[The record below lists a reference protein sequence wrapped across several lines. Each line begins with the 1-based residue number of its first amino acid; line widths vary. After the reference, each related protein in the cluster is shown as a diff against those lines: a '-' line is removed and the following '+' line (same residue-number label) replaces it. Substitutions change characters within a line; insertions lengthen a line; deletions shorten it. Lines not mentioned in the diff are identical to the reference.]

1 MHLQPRDRH
10 SLDENDLAIDIG
22 QTPAEIVFL
31 SFSDSE
37 LRLLAQQHETFDR
50 QAPTLRC
57 ASLRQLKH
65 PYSIDLYIDKVL
77 RHAKLIV
84 VRLLGGKEYWSYG
97 VEQLEFLA
105 RANNISLAIVPGDI
119 VLDERLTQASTLDAT
134 NLQRIWHYFQESG
147 PDNLSNFLQ
156 FCSFLIGK
164 NTAYLESQPAPSAGY
179 LVSACTESDLNKP
192 CVLIIFY
199 RSLYLS
205 SDYEPIIALSRTL
218 SHRGFSIQTVYVTS
232 LKDPVSEEFIL
243 TLIKA
248 KKPDLIIN
256 TTAFSARKETGSV
269 LESANAPILQVALAL
284 TTTQAWQA
292 SQRGANAADLAMNV
306 VLPEVDGRIFSRAI
320 SFKET
325 QELHGACEVS
335 YTSHKSE
342 RSRLEFVA
350 DLAQNWIKLRR
361 KENKEKKLALILSDY
376 PGRHGRC
383 GYALGLDTPASAVEI
398 LTALHASDY
407 CVDPNQIDQSFIK
420 DLENTRKKIGVSI
433 KDYETWLQTLP
444 QSFQNRLYEYW
455 GSPQD
460 DPAVLND
467 EFIYACIQNG
477 NMLIALQPDR
487 GTRLGREDTY
497 HNLDLP
503 PRHAY
508 VAFYLWLRVTQKIDA
523 LLHLGTHGTLEWLPG
538 KSVFLSNECDPEIVL
553 GPIPLIYP
561 FIVTD
566 PGEAAH
572 AKRRSGAVII
582 GHLTPKLTSPKLT
595 ASVAQIETLLDEYS
609 QAVSLDPRR
618 AKLIS
623 AAIIDEAKKQDLFQE
638 AGVTAGADLD
648 ETLSSLDKWLCDLK
662 EIRIGDGLHIFGQSL
677 DNEEENASTK
687 NEKLSLLSALEGKF
701 IEPGP
706 GGAPSRGR
714 KDVLPTGRNLFCI
727 DPRHTPTY
735 TAYEIGKRAADEVIR
750 FYLEKHG
757 DYPKEIMLDLWGSA
771 TIRTGGEDFA
781 QALAL
786 LGVKP
791 LWDTTTFRLIG
802 FEIIPQT
809 HCPYPRVAVTL
820 HVSGLFR
827 DMFPSL
833 IALFADAVKAVANLD
848 EEIGFNPLVGTKS
861 ISRMFGAADGN
872 YGLNVT
878 RQIND
883 GAWSHR
889 EELAATFLENAG
901 HALNRLGETT
911 PAIDDFRLRVAQT
924 DIHVH
929 ANDICDI
936 DVLTG
941 PAFADYEG
949 GFAAANAA
957 LGGKSELL
965 HLDITEPEKLKT
977 RTLEQEIARSLRMRL
992 ANPSWIHGQMRHGY
1006 RGASEIAQG
1015 VENLYAFSASSGLVS
1030 DHHFDLLFVETIGKE
1045 EVKEF
1050 LEKENPR
1057 ALETIVNVFNE
1068 ALKRDL
1074 WHPKSNS
1081 IALQLHHIGANHG
1094 PNA

>member
-37 LRLLAQQHETFDR
+37 LRLLAQQHESSDTPE
-50 QAPTLRC
+50 PTLRC

-77 RHAKLIV
+77 KHARLII

-97 VEQLEFLA
+97 VEQLEYLA
-105 RANNISLAIVPGDI
+105 KTHKISLAIVPGDI
-119 VLDERLTQASTLDAT
+119 VLDARLIQASTLEEES
-134 NLQRIWHYFQESG
+134 LHRIWNYFQESG
-147 PDNLSNFLQ
+147 PENLSNFLK
-156 FCSFLIGK
+156 FCAFLIGK
-164 NTAYLESQPAPSAGY
+164 NTDYLDARPAPSAGF
-179 LVSACTESDLNKP
+179 LLSACTKLESNKP
-192 CVLIIFY
+192 CVLLIFY

-205 SDYEPIIALSRTL
+205 SDCEPIISLSHTL
-218 SHRGFSIQTVYVTS
+218 SQRGFSILAVYVSS

-243 TLIKA
+243 SLIKA
-248 KKPDLIIN
+248 HKPDLIIN

-269 LESANAPILQVALAL
+269 LEAANAPILQVALAL
-284 TTTQAWQA
+284 STTEAWQA
-292 SQRGANAADLAMNV
+292 SQRGANASDLAMNV

-325 QELHGACEVS
+325 QELHGATEVS
-335 YTSHKSE
+335 FTSHKSE
-342 RSRLEFVA
+342 PSRLEFVA
-350 DLAQNWIKLRR
+350 ELAQNWINLRR
-361 KENKEKKLALILSDY
+361 KKNDEKKLALILSDY

-383 GYALGLDTPASAVEI
+383 GYALGLDTPESTIEI
-398 LTALHASDY
+398 IIALHNSGY
-407 CVDPNQIDQSFIK
+407 RVDPNKIDPSFIK
-420 DLENTRKKIGVSI
+420 DLENNKNSLSVSI
-433 KDYETWLQTLP
+433 KEYEFWLQSLP
-444 QSFQNRLYEYW
+444 PNFKTRLYEIW
-455 GSPQD
+455 GSPQE
-460 DPAVLND
+460 DPAALKD
-467 EFIYACIQNG
+467 TFIYPCIQTN
-477 NMLIALQPDR
+477 NILIALQPDR
-487 GTRLGREDTY
+487 GNRLGREDTY

-508 VAFYLWLRVTQKIDA
+508 VAFYLWLRFTYKIDA

-538 KSVFLSNECDPEIVL
+538 KSVFLSKECDPEIVL

-561 FIVTD
+561 FIITD

-572 AKRRSGAVII
+572 AKRRSSAVII
-582 GHLTPKLTSPKLT
+582 SHLTPKLHTPQL
-595 ASVAQIETLLDEYS
+595 ASSAAQIETLLDEYS
-609 QAVSLDPRR
+609 QAVNLDPRR

-623 AAIIDEAKKQDLFQE
+623 AAIMDEAQKQDLFRE
-638 AGVTAGADLD
+638 AGVKAGADLD

-662 EIRIGDGLHIFGQSL
+662 EIRIGDGLHIFGRSQGGL
-677 DNEEENASTK
+677 EENASTK

-714 KDVLPTGRNLFCI
+714 QDVLPTGRNLFCI
-727 DPRHTPTY
+727 DPRHTPTN
-735 TAYEIGKRAADEVIR
+735 TAYEIGKRAADEVIQ

-791 LWDTTTFRLIG
+791 LWDTATSRLIG

-833 IALFADAVKAVANLD
+833 IALFDDVVKAVADLD
-848 EEIGFNPLVGTKS
+848 EEIAFNPLVGAKDALR
-861 ISRMFGAADGN
+861 IFGAAEGN

-883 GAWSHR
+883 GLWSHR
-889 EELAATFLENAG
+889 DELAATFLENAG
-901 HALNRLGETT
+901 HALNRSGETT
-911 PAIDDFRLRVAQT
+911 PALDDFRLRVAQT

-929 ANDICDI
+929 VNDISDI

-949 GFAAANAA
+949 GFAAANAV
-957 LGGKSELL
+957 LGGTSELL
-965 HLDITEPEKLKT
+965 HLDATVPQKLKT
-977 RTLEQEIARSLRMRL
+977 RTLEQEIGRTLRMRL
-992 ANPSWIHGQMRHGY
+992 ANPSWIQGQMRHGY

-1030 DHHFDLLFVETIGKE
+1030 NHHFDLLFAETIGKE

-1057 ALETIVNVFNE
+1057 ALEAIEKVFHE

-1074 WHPKSNS
+1074 WRPRSNS
-1081 IALQLHHIGANHG
+1081 VTFHLHHLGAHHG
-1094 PNA
+1094 PDA

>member
-10 SLDENDLAIDIG
+10 NLDENELAIDLG

-37 LRLLAQQHETFDR
+37 LRLLAHQHDSLS
-50 QAPTLRC
+50 ADKPTLRC

-77 RHAKLIV
+77 KHAKLIV

-97 VEQLEFLA
+97 VEQLEYLA
-105 RANNISLAIVPGDI
+105 RTQNIALAIVPGDI
-119 VLDERLTQASTLDAT
+119 VLDARLTQASTLEAE
-134 NLQRIWHYFQESG
+134 NLHRIWNYFQESG
-147 PDNLSNFLQ
+147 AENLSNFLK
-156 FCSFLIGK
+156 FSAFLIGK
-164 NTAYLESQPAPSAGY
+164 NTSYQESQTVPSAGF
-179 LVSACTESDLNKP
+179 LRSACTQSDLTKP
-192 CVLIIFY
+192 YILLIFY

-205 SDYEPIIALSRTL
+205 HDYEPIISL
-218 SHRGFSIQTVYVTS
+218 SHTLAQRGFSISSVYITS
-232 LKDPVSEEFIL
+232 LKDPKSEEFIL
-243 TLIKA
+243 NLIKTRN
-248 KKPDLIIN
+248 PDLIIN
-256 TTAFSARKETGSV
+256 TTAFSARKEDGGV
-269 LESANAPILQVALAL
+269 LEAANTPILQAALAL
-284 TTTQAWQA
+284 STPQAWQV

-306 VLPEVDGRIFSRAI
+306 VLPEVDGRIFTRAI

-325 QELHGACEVS
+325 HALHGATEVS
-335 YTSHKSE
+335 YTSHKSDE
-342 RSRLEFVA
+342 TRLEFVA
-350 DLAQNWIKLRR
+350 DLAQNWINLRR
-361 KENKEKKLALILSDY
+361 KKNRDKKIALILSDY

-383 GYALGLDTPASAVEI
+383 GYALGLDTPASAIQI
-398 LTALHASDY
+398 LKALNASGYD
-407 CVDPNQIDQSFIK
+407 VDPNQIDQSFIK
-420 DLENTRKKIGVSI
+420 DLENNKIKIAVSI
-433 KDYETWLQTLP
+433 KEYNAWLLDLP
-444 QSFQNRLYEYW
+444 KSFQQRLHQFW
-455 GSPQD
+455 GSPHE
-460 DPAVLND
+460 DPAVVGD
-467 EFIYACIQNG
+467 EFIYGAIQNK
-477 NMLIALQPDR
+477 NIIIALQPDR
-487 GTRLGREDTY
+487 GNRLGREDTY
-497 HNLDLP
+497 HNLDHP

-508 VAFYLWLRVTQKIDA
+508 VAFYLWLRFKHKIDA
-523 LLHLGTHGTLEWLPG
+523 LVHLGTHGTLEWLPG
-538 KSVFLSNECDPEIVL
+538 KSVFLSKECDPEIVL
-553 GPIPLIYP
+553 GPTPLIYP

-572 AKRRSGAVII
+572 AKRRSAAVII
-582 GHLTPKLTSPKLT
+582 SHLTPKLLTPKLS
-595 ASVAQIETLLDEYS
+595 ASTAQIETLLDEYA
-609 QAVSLDPRR
+609 QAINLDPRR

-623 AAIIDEAKKQDLFQE
+623 AAIIDEAKKYDLFRE
-638 AGVTAGADLD
+638 AGVGSTADLD
-648 ETLSSLDKWLCDLK
+648 ETLNSLDKWLCDLK
-662 EIRIGDGLHIFGQSL
+662 EIRIGDGLHIFGLSQS
-677 DNEEENASTK
+677 DDEEGAASE
-687 NEKLSLLSALEGKF
+687 NEKRSLLAALEGKF

-727 DPRHTPTY
+727 DPRHTPTQ
-735 TAYEIGKRAADEVIR
+735 TAYEIGKRAANEIIG

-771 TIRTGGEDFA
+771 SIRTGGEDFA

-791 LWDTTTFRLIG
+791 LWDTSTSRVIG

-809 HCPYPRVAVTL
+809 HCSYPRVAVTL

-833 IALFADAVKAVANLD
+833 IALFDDAVKAVANLD
-848 EEIGFNPLVGTKS
+848 EERSFNPLIGAQTGPR
-861 ISRMFGAADGN
+861 IFGVADGN

-883 GAWSHR
+883 GAWAQQ

-901 HALNRLGETT
+901 HALNRSGTST
-911 PAIDDFRLRVAQT
+911 PAPDDFRARVAQT
-924 DIHVH
+924 NIHVH
-929 ANDICDI
+929 TNDISDI
-936 DVLTG
+936 DVLAG

-957 LGGKSELL
+957 LGGSAELL
-965 HLDITEPEKLKT
+965 HVDATQSEKLKT
-977 RTLEQEIARSLRMRL
+977 RTLAQEIGRTLRMRL
-992 ANPSWIHGQMRHGY
+992 ANPSWIRGQMRHGY

-1030 DHHFDLLFVETIGKE
+1030 NHHFDLLFAETIEKQ
-1045 EVKEF
+1045 EVKDF

-1057 ALETIVNVFNE
+1057 ALEAILKVFQE

-1074 WHPKSNS
+1074 WRPRSNS
-1081 IALQLHHIGANHG
+1081 VNLHLHHLGAHHG
-1094 PNA
+1094 SNA

>member
-37 LRLLAQQHETFDR
+37 LRLLAHQHESFEGDT
-50 QAPTLRC
+50 PTLRC

-65 PYSIDLYIDKVL
+65 PYSIDLYIEKVL

-97 VEQLEFLA
+97 VEQLEYLA
-105 RANNISLAIVPGDI
+105 RTHNISLAIVPGDI
-119 VLDERLTQASTLDAT
+119 VLDERLAQASTLEAKT
-134 NLQRIWHYFQESG
+134 LHSIWNYFQESG
-147 PDNLSNFLQ
+147 PENLSNFLR
-156 FCSFLIGK
+156 FCAFLIDK
-164 NTAYLESQPAPSAGY
+164 NISYQESQSVPSAGY
-179 LVSACTESDLNKP
+179 LRSACTEADLDRP
-192 CVLIIFY
+192 IILLIFY

-205 SDYEPIIALSRTL
+205 SDCEPIISLSHTL
-218 SHRGFSIQTVYVTS
+218 SQRGFSILSVYVTS

-243 TLIKA
+243 NLIKA
-248 KKPDLIIN
+248 RNPDLIIN
-256 TTAFSARKETGSV
+256 TTAFSARKERGSV
-269 LESANAPILQVALAL
+269 LEAANTPILQVALAL
-284 TTTQAWQA
+284 STTEAWLA

-325 QELHGACEVS
+325 QELHGATEVS

-342 RSRLEFVA
+342 QTRLEFVA
-350 DLAQNWIKLRR
+350 DLAQNWINLRG
-361 KENKEKKLALILSDY
+361 KKNEEKKLALVLSDY
-376 PGRHGRC
+376 PGRYGRC
-383 GYALGLDTPASAVEI
+383 GYALGLDTPASAIEI
-398 LTALHASDY
+398 LKTLQDSGY
-407 CVDPNQIDQSFIK
+407 RVDPAQIDQFFIK
-420 DLENTRKKIGVSI
+420 DLENHKTTISVSI
-433 KDYETWLQTLP
+433 KEYESWLQTLP
-444 QSFQNRLYEYW
+444 NNFQERLYQFW
-455 GSPQD
+455 GPPHE
-460 DPAVLND
+460 DPAAATD
-467 EFIYACIQNG
+467 QFIYSSIQNH
-477 NMLIALQPDR
+477 NIIIALQPDR
-487 GTRLGREDTY
+487 GNRLGREDTY
-497 HNLDLP
+497 HNLDHP

-508 VAFYLWLRVTQKIDA
+508 VAFYLWLRFKHKIDA
-523 LLHLGTHGTLEWLPG
+523 LVHLGTHGTLEWLPG
-538 KSVFLSNECDPEIVL
+538 KSVFLSQECDPEIVL
-553 GPIPLIYP
+553 GPTPLIYP

-572 AKRRSGAVII
+572 AKRRSAAVII
-582 GHLTPKLTSPKLT
+582 SHLTPKLMTPKLA
-595 ASVAQIETLLDEYS
+595 ASTAQIETLLDEYS
-609 QAVSLDPRR
+609 QAVNLDPRR

-623 AAIIDEAKKQDLFQE
+623 AAIIDEAKKHDLFRE
-638 AGVTAGADLD
+638 AGVTASADID

-662 EIRIGDGLHIFGQSL
+662 EIRIGDGLHIFGTSQGDDEDIVS
-677 DNEEENASTK
+677 AK
-687 NEKLSLLSALEGKF
+687 NEKLSLLTALEGKF

-727 DPRHTPTY
+727 DPRHTPTH

-791 LWDTTTFRLIG
+791 LWDTTTSRIIG

-809 HCPYPRVAVTL
+809 HCSYPRVAVTL

-833 IALFADAVKAVANLD
+833 IALFDDAVKAVANLD
-848 EEIGFNPLVGTKS
+848 EEISFNPLVGSKTAPR
-861 ISRMFGAADGN
+861 IFGVADGN

-883 GAWSHR
+883 GAWAHR
-889 EELAATFLENAG
+889 DELAATFLENAG

-911 PAIDDFRLRVAQT
+911 PAGEDFRLRVAQT

-929 ANDICDI
+929 ANDISDI

-957 LGGKSELL
+957 LGGNSELL
-965 HLDITEPEKLKT
+965 HVDATQPEKLKT
-977 RTLEQEIARSLRMRL
+977 RTLEQEIARIVRMRL
-992 ANPSWIHGQMRHGY
+992 ANASWLQGQMRHGY

-1015 VENLYAFSASSGLVS
+1015 VESLYAFSASSGLVS
-1030 DHHFDLLFVETIGKE
+1030 NHHFDLLFAETLGNE
-1045 EVKEF
+1045 EIKEF

-1057 ALETIVNVFNE
+1057 ALEAIAKVFNE

-1074 WHPKSNS
+1074 WRPQRNS
-1081 IALQLHHIGANHG
+1081 VALHLQHIGAHHG
-1094 PNA
+1094 SNA